1 MGFDWLI
8 AVNLG
13 VELVA
18 HQLKELLLGAVRRG
32 HSFKFEQIAYKCNFL
47 VLPGFPWCDHAM

>member
-1 MGFDWLI
+1 MTLAAGFDVCFIESMGFDWLV
-8 AVNLG
+8 AGNHD

-32 HSFKFEQIAYKCNFL
+32 HSFKFEQIAYK
-47 VLPGFPWCDHAM
+47 